1 MKHREVV
8 TCPGH
13 PVGWLGLG
21 SPPVDPSRV
30 QDEIRSVSF
39 IHLFLAS
46 LLPFLVPLHSSG
58 WCSPLLE
65 SSRRP
70 PPRLPVGSWYYQGQ
84 LRKSRRWRQ
93 ATQAADVRDASPGP
107 ERAQSGCFQSRIL
120 LPCGRSSVCP
130 SPQDRADRGA
140 KHWGP
145 QSPAS
150 PWPGEHHSISVSVTF

>member
-13 PVGWLGLG
+13 PVSWLGLR

-58 WCSPLLE
+58 WCSHFLKALG
-65 SSRRP
+65 
-70 PPRLPVGSWYYQGQ
+70 PPRLPTGSWYYRGQ
-84 LRKSRRWRQ
+84 LRKEQ
-93 ATQAADVRDASPGP
+93 EMEAGSPGCGCEGCKARP
-107 ERAQSGCFQSRIL
+107 REGSAWMLPISDSLALWSVICLSIIPGQS
-120 LPCGRSSVCP
+120 
-130 SPQDRADRGA
+130 RGA

>member
-1 MKHREVV
+1 MKHREAV

-58 WCSPLLE
+58 WCSLLLE
-65 SSRRP
+65 SSRP
-70 PPRLPVGSWYYQGQ
+70 PQAPRWLLVLPRSAEKEQEMEAGSPGC
-84 LRKSRRWRQ
+84 RCEGCKSRPREGSAWMLPISDSL
-93 ATQAADVRDASPGP
+93 ALWSIICLSIAPG
-107 ERAQSGCFQSRIL
+107 QSRQRGKAL
-120 LPCGRSSVCP
+120 GASEP
-130 SPQDRADRGA
+130 SFPLA
-140 KHWGP
+140 WGTS
-145 QSPAS
+145 Q
-150 PWPGEHHSISVSVTF
+150 HFSVSHILN